1 MTLRAVIDVYC
12 GYCDGVHEMLP
23 IEGIINGDEKSFTWM
38 SFCPA
43 CDLHIEGTDSLEKLN
58 FK

>member
-1 MTLRAVIDVYC
+1 MTLRAVIDVFC
-12 GYCDGVHEMLP
+12 GYCDGVHEMQP
-23 IEGIINGDEKSFTWM
+23 IEGIIDGDKKSFTWIA
-38 SFCPA
+38 FCPY